1 MDIKTLAQGIGN
13 VLVRRYLGPFWFRRR
28 WLNKT
33 SWLSKE
39 ELDAIQLRL
48 LKAIVRHAE
57 RYVPYYQMLMRREQF
72 TAADIM
78 SLDDIKRFPTLTKE
92 DVISAGDKILSR
104 AYPKKILRHAFTGG
118 TTGTPLNV
126 YRSPF
131 SIATEH
137 AFVRRQWD
145 WAGLGLHDR
154 CAYVT
159 GRIIAKPDQKC
170 GKLYTYDPFMKE
182 LILSTYHLSMETA
195 SSYLE
200 VMRRFEVKGLAGYPS
215 AVYLM
220 ARICLERGTTMQLR
234 AVLTS
239 SETLTRSMRE
249 TISKAFECP
258 VYDFYGSA
266 ERVCYIFTCEKG
278 SYHVQPEY
286 GFTELIPVGDTGQ
299 CKVVSTGFWNLAMP
313 FIRYELGD
321 LVVPSKEVC
330 ACGRA
335 FPVVESIIGRQA
347 DVIKTPSGR
356 EFGAAIL
363 THLLYG
369 TDHILESQIVQD
381 AIDHICINYVP
392 GKLFGANDLQAFAN
406 LVSKH
411 LPSELHVDFRAVEA
425 IERTPAGKIRPVV
438 SLLN

>member
-200 VMRRFEVKGLAGYPS
+200 VMRRFEVKGWL
-215 AVYLM
+215 VIL
-220 ARICLERGTTMQLR
+220 Q
-234 AVLTS
+234 
-239 SETLTRSMRE
+239 
-249 TISKAFECP
+249 
-258 VYDFYGSA
+258 
-266 ERVCYIFTCEKG
+266 
-278 SYHVQPEY
+278 
-286 GFTELIPVGDTGQ
+286 Q
-299 CKVVSTGFWNLAMP
+299 C
-313 FIRYELGD
+313 I
-321 LVVPSKEVC
+321 
-330 ACGRA
+330 
-335 FPVVESIIGRQA
+335 
-347 DVIKTPSGR
+347 
-356 EFGAAIL
+356 
-363 THLLYG
+363 
-369 TDHILESQIVQD
+369 
-381 AIDHICINYVP
+381 
-392 GKLFGANDLQAFAN
+392 
-406 LVSKH
+406 
-411 LPSELHVDFRAVEA
+411 
-425 IERTPAGKIRPVV
+425 
-438 SLLN
+438 